1 MATIQIKRVYDEPA
15 AEDGERVL
23 VDRLWP
29 RGIKKEQLQAEWLR
43 DVSPSNEL
51 RKWSHAS
58 GDYAGFRERYAE
70 ELAQSPA
77 SEALEDLLARV
88 QAGTVT
94 LLFAAKDVE
103 HNNATALRDHLLQLL
118 STG

>member
-1 MATIQIKRVYDEPA
+1 MAKIQIKRVYDERA

-29 RGIKKEQLQAEWLR
+29 RGITKEQLQAEWLR
-43 DVSPSNEL
+43 DVSPSNDL
-51 RKWSHAS
+51 RKWAHTS

-77 SEALEDLLARV
+77 SEALEDLLARAR
-88 QAGTVT
+88 AGTLT
-94 LLFAAKDVE
+94 LLFAAKDTE
-103 HNNATALRDHLLQLL
+103 HNNAAVLREHLLQLL